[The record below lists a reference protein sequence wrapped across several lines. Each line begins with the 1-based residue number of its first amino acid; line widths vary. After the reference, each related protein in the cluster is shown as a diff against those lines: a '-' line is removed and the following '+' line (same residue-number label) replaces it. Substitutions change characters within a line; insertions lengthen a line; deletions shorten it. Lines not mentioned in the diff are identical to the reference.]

1 MRPTIEK
8 VVMVVAVTVA
18 LAVVGAVH
26 VLILLHRLAT
36 GW

>member
-1 MRPTIEK
+1 MRTTAEK

-18 LAVVGAVH
+18 LAIVGATQ
-26 VLILLHRLAT
+26 VLLTLHRWAT